1 MIDRI
6 RTLAVAAAGATV
18 LFSGLGLAAVTV
30 AGTAH
35 ADVCVE
41 YYSDGTVGYG
51 RERG

>member
-6 RTLAVAAAGATV
+6 RTLTVAAAGAAV
-18 LFSGLGLAAVTV
+18 LFSGLGLAAVTA

-41 YYSDGTVGYG
+41 YYSDGTPFYYYC
-51 RERG
+51 

>member
-6 RTLAVAAAGATV
+6 RTLTVAADGVAA
-18 LFSGLGLAAVTV
+18 LFSGLGLAAVGA

-41 YYSDGTVGYG
+41 YYSDGTPFYYYC
-51 RERG
+51 